1 MFKIKDTKLYVS
13 KGTNHLTPIFIFDIL
28 FYSFLSNSM
37 TMPTAGGDRQQL
49 YGPCADMFNHSN
61 LSATGCSSN
70 IAFQMKLHPKFY
82 SILQFQKNFHP
93 IVLGRTRMER
103 DRAWERDYMP
113 DRQKIDYYNLI
124 F

>member
-1 MFKIKDTKLYVS
+1 MTIDETMLLLFDPKRLLVLYNLWNFTQILPDS
-13 KGTNHLTPIFIFDIL
+13 AISENFD
-28 FYSFLSNSM
+28 
-37 TMPTAGGDRQQL
+37 
-49 YGPCADMFNHSN
+49 
-61 LSATGCSSN
+61 
-70 IAFQMKLHPKFY
+70 
-82 SILQFQKNFHP
+82 P